1 MFKWLKNVFGGAT
14 EVAAGA
20 VGHIPTEVP
29 YKVETPVQAA
39 PVVKETPAVEVK
51 KTQPAKKPA
60 TKKPAGQSKGRPAGA
75 KPKAQPAK
83 AKKPAPKK
91 A

>member
-1 MFKWLKNVFGGAT
+1 MFKWLKNFFSGA
-14 EVAAGA
+14 EQVAAGA
-20 VGHIPTEVP
+20 TGHVPDAVP

-39 PVVKETPAVEVK
+39 PVVKAEPAVEVK

-60 TKKPAGQSKGRPAGA
+60 TKKPAGQSRGRPASA
-75 KPKAQPAK
+75 TPKAQPAK

>member
-1 MFKWLKNVFGGAT
+1 MFKWLKKVFSGAT

-20 VGHIPTEVP
+20 TGHVPDQVP

-39 PVVKETPAVEVK
+39 PAVEATK
-51 KTQPAKKPA
+51 PQPAKKPA
-60 TKKPAGQSKGRPAGA
+60 TKKPAGQSRGRQASA
-75 KPKAQPAK
+75 TPKAQPAK